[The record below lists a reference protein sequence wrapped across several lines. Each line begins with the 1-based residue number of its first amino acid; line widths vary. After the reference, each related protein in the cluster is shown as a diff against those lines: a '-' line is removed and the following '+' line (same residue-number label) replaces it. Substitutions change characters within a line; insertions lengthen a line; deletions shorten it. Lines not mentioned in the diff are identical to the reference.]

1 MLIIPAIDLKNG
13 RCVRLY
19 QGRRDRETVFSGD
32 PIGMAKRWADC
43 GAQRLHIVDLDGA
56 FEGQGTNL
64 QVLED
69 IAAQVS
75 VPIQFGGGIRGEESL
90 RRAFDAGA
98 SFLILGTLL
107 YRNPKFS
114 HKALKDHPG
123 QIILGIDAREGK
135 AAVSGWEEG
144 TDMEVVDLAKVY
156 EPENPAAVVFTD
168 ISKDGALTGPNV
180 EATRALAQSLTMP
193 VIASGGVSSLE
204 DISALLPLEMEGVK
218 GVITGRA
225 IYEGCLDFT
234 RALELA
240 GC

>member
-1 MLIIPAIDLKNG
+1 
-13 RCVRLY
+13 
-19 QGRRDRETVFSGD
+19 
-32 PIGMAKRWADC
+32 
-43 GAQRLHIVDLDGA
+43 
-56 FEGQGTNL
+56 
-64 QVLED
+64 
-69 IAAQVS
+69 
-75 VPIQFGGGIRGEESL
+75 
-90 RRAFDAGA
+90 
-98 SFLILGTLL
+98 
-107 YRNPKFS
+107 
-114 HKALKDHPG
+114 
-123 QIILGIDAREGK
+123 
-135 AAVSGWEEG
+135 
-144 TDMEVVDLAKVY
+144 MEVVDLAKIY

-180 EATRALAQSLTMP
+180 EATRALAQNLTTP